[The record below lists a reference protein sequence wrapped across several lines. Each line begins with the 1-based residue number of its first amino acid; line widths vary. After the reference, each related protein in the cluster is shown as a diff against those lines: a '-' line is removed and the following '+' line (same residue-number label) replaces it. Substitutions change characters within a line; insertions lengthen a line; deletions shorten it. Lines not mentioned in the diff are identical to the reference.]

1 MSDRIGFIGLGIMGK
16 PMATRLVGAGF
27 PVVVHNRSPEAV
39 EELAAEGA
47 ETASSPR
54 EVAERSD
61 VVITMLPDSPDVEAV
76 VLGEDGVIAGRP
88 RRACCWSTCRRSRRP
103 RRAQVH
109 AALAERG
116 VEAVDAPVS
125 GGEPAAV
132 DGQLSIMAGGSEEA
146 VARAE
151 PIFAELGKATTH
163 IGPPGAG
170 QVAKAA
176 NQVVVALTIQAVA
189 EALTLASKAGV
200 DPARVREALLG
211 GFAQSKILE
220 AHGEKMLE
228 DRFEPGF
235 RIELHRKDVGIA
247 LDTAR
252 EQGVAL
258 PGHRAG
264 RRAVQRADRPGVGR
278 ARPLGARHALPAAE
292 RVLGELRG
300 ERGSRR
306 AHAARCGPCPARR
319 CRRRSRGRRTCG

>member
-1 MSDRIGFIGLGIMGK
+1 MNDRDRIGFIGLGIMGK
-16 PMATRLVGAGF
+16 PMALRLVRAGF
-27 PVVVHNRSPEAV
+27 PVTVHNRSRDGV
-39 EELAAEGA
+39 DELAGEGA
-47 ETASSPR
+47 EAATSPR
-54 EVAERSD
+54 EVADRSD
-61 VVITMLPDSPDVEAV
+61 VVVTMLPDSPDVEAV
-76 VLGEDGVIAGRP
+76 VLGEEGVIQGVTDGMLLIDM
-88 RRACCWSTCRRSRRP
+88 STIAPATTR
-103 RRAQVH
+103 QVH
-109 AALAERG
+109 EALAERG

-146 VARAE
+146 MARAK
-151 PIFAELGKATTH
+151 PIFDELGKATTH

-189 EALTLASKAGV
+189 EALTLAEKADV

-235 RIELHRKDVGIA
+235 RIALHRKDVGIA

-252 EQGVAL
+252 DQGVAL
-258 PGHRAG
+258 PAT
-264 RRAVQRADRPGVGR
+264 AQVAE
-278 ARPLGARHALPAAE
+278 LFNALIAQ
-292 RVLGELRG
+292 
-300 ERGSRR
+300 GSGGLDHSALVTLYRQLS
-306 AHAARCGPCPARR
+306 G
-319 CRRRSRGRRTCG
+319 S